1 MCRRRCSEVLYLQVE
16 AGQHAA
22 VTTTWALAHLL
33 HFTGFAWAFGS
44 SLSIHRLVG
53 IASQHSASQKSGLEI
68 GARKL
73 VLAGELAGLGLA
85 ILGGILALVDNPSS
99 LNPAASGA
107 GAWLHI
113 KLSLVLVLTV
123 VAHLRMFRLARLVR
137 ERAAGASEA
146 DCDALLAAAKTFGL
160 VDLALYVAIFFIA
173 TFRFVLFA

>member
-1 MCRRRCSEVLYLQVE
+1 MP
-16 AGQHAA
+16 A

-44 SLSIHRLVG
+44 SLAIHRLVG
-53 IASQHSASQKSGLEI
+53 LAAQHSAAQKSGLEI

-73 VLAGELAGLGLA
+73 VLGGELAGLGLA
-85 ILGGILALVDNPSS
+85 ILGGIIALVDNPSS

-113 KLSLVLVLTV
+113 KLSLVLVLLI

-146 DCDALLAAAKTFGL
+146 DCDALLGAAKTFGL
-160 VDLALYVAIFFIA
+160 VDLALYVAVFFVA